1 MSAPPSY
8 DEALLMNNP
17 VVRMM
22 FPGMANLLPGAQ
34 GAPPAY
40 QNNATAANAP
50 SGTGTQPDPELGRPQ
65 DCEDNQMPQEEDNP
79 YASLCCSLIFFIV
92 YLVGY
97 FKDNAAQNVLDNPVT
112 SECTNFPDIF
122 FIYFIAYGVTNAMTL
137 YNYHA
142 KKNGQNIEIGQAL
155 VGLASLFFI
164 GFMIYVVERYFA
176 LEDGCKEAI
185 QVVGSDL
192 FWTCIQMISILFLIY
207 LCFLALGCCCVCCAL
222 FAVGRAGMD
231 PENH

>member
-1 MSAPPSY
+1 MSSPPSY

-34 GAPPAY
+34 AAPPAY
-40 QNNATAANAP
+40 ENNAAANAP
-50 SGTGTQPDPELGRPQ
+50 SGSGTQADPELGNPQ
-65 DCEDNQMPQEEDNP
+65 ACADDKLPQQEDNP
-79 YASLCCSLIFFIV
+79 YANLCCSLIFFVV

-97 FKDNAAQNVLDNPVT
+97 FKDDAAKKVRDDPVT

-122 FIYFIAYGVTNAMTL
+122 FIYFIVFGVSQALTL

-142 KKNGQNIEIGQAL
+142 KQNGQDSQMGQGLLGL
-155 VGLASLFFI
+155 VGLFSI

-176 LEDGCKEAI
+176 LEDSCKTAI
-185 QVVGSDL
+185 QEVGSDL
-192 FWTCIQMISILFLIY
+192 FWTCIQMLSIIFLIY
-207 LCFLALGCCCVCCAL
+207 LCALALVCCCACCCVFAL
-222 FAVGRAGMD
+222 GSSYE
-231 PENH
+231 PEQN